1 MTTLPLPIRKN
12 IRDAE
17 PKRDVHLV
25 TLKTGSGL
33 DFTVVSIGF
42 WNKSNPSTI
51 WPSQLSY

>member
-51 WPSQLSY
+51 